1 MEKLMRPPFDDEMLR
16 RSLGRGHSMMGRIR
30 GRHGGEPLEAA
41 RRSRRLFD
49 SRELRLL
56 LLGSIAE
63 QPRHGYDLIRAM
75 EEASGGQYAPS
86 PGMVYPMLAA
96 MSKIGVLD
104 VTTDESVRKNFAI
117 TAEGRRELDARFA
130 ELAELRDRL
139 KGLTSKQATI
149 DATPVR
155 RAMNNLRA
163 ALEGRLAQDATT
175 RSTVLE
181 VAALIDEAAGRI
193 ERL

>member
-1 MEKLMRPPFDDEMLR
+1 MQPPFDDEILD
-16 RSLGRGHSMMGRIR
+16 RSLGRGHFMPSR
-30 GRHGGEPLEAA
+30 GRARLGRDPLEAM

-86 PGMVYPMLAA
+86 PGMVYPLLAEMA
-96 MSKIGVLD
+96 KMGALD

-117 TAEGRRELDARFA
+117 TGEGRKELDARTA
-130 ELAELRDRL
+130 ELGELRERL
-139 KGLTSKQATI
+139 KGLTEGQASV

-155 RAMNNLRA
+155 RAIHNLRA
-163 ALEGRLAQDATT
+163 AIEGRLAQNATT
-175 RSTVLE
+175 RSTVLDA
-181 VAALIDEAAGRI
+181 AALIDEAAGKI

>member
-1 MEKLMRPPFDDEMLR
+1 
-16 RSLGRGHSMMGRIR
+16 MMGRAR
-30 GRHGGEPLEAA
+30 GRQGGDPLEAA

-75 EEASGGQYAPS
+75 EEASGGHYAPS
-86 PGMVYPMLAA
+86 PGMVYPLLAA
-96 MSKIGVLD
+96 MAKMGALD

-117 TAEGRRELDARFA
+117 TEEGRKELDTRIE
-130 ELAELRDRL
+130 ELAELRERL
-139 KGLTSKQATI
+139 RGLGGDETAI
-149 DATPVR
+149 DPTPVR
-155 RAMNNLRA
+155 RAMHNLRA
-163 ALEGRLAQDATT
+163 ALEGRLAQDSTT

-181 VAALIDEAAGRI
+181 ASALIDEAAGKI